1 MKPKAD
7 GRKDGS
13 SGQRGILGFEWRT
26 APLPIMPLPTDVLLA
41 IDTEVCVAEEPRD
54 DEALEREY
62 AAVLMSM
69 CDQTDAPV
77 AKKTRAR
84 EEPTRE
90 TAPRKR
96 KETAPRGRK
105 RKAANESTGAA
116 AKKQCTLADFAA

>member
-69 CDQTDAPV
+69 CGQTDAPV
-77 AKKTRAR
+77 AKK
-84 EEPTRE
+84 TRE